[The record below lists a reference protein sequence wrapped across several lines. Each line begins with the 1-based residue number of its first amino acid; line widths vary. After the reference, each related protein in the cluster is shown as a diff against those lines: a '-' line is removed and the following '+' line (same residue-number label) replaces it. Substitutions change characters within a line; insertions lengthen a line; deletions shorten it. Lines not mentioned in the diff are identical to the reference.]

1 MTKAMFRLVL
11 VAATAWIAPPAGAE
25 TPEEGRDWHRP
36 EDYARAAEFFLA
48 LACRGN
54 AAAQESLA
62 AMYAE
67 GRGVTRDLVQAHR
80 WLSLALGGAED
91 GAAAGRRA
99 RLAELEAKMTPAEI
113 AEARARPAT
122 AACPPGKDSA

>member
-1 MTKAMFRLVL
+1 MKAMFRLIL
-11 VAATAWIAPPAGAE
+11 VAATAWGAPPAAAE

-36 EDYARAAEFFLA
+36 DDYVRAAEYFLA

-54 AAAQESLA
+54 GAAQESLA

-67 GRGVTRDLVQAHR
+67 GRGVPGDPVRAHR
-80 WLSLALGGAED
+80 WLSLALEGAEGD
-91 GAAAGRRA
+91 AATRRRA
-99 RLAELEAKMTPAEI
+99 RLAEIETRMTPAEI

-122 AACPPGKDSA
+122 AACPPAKDSA